1 MRRIGLGTIRMAAL
15 PMRLHDFLEFHAR
28 IRPEADFA
36 VMGAR
41 TMSYR
46 DADAAANRLANAMA
60 AAGLRVGD
68 RVAVLSKNCIEYL
81 VIYFACAKAGI
92 VPVPLNYRLAP
103 PEWAYIIEDAGARL
117 LFARGELVEAI
128 APVRSELELERF
140 VAIEAEADGWE
151 SLAAFTAGH
160 PESDPDRGVTDEH
173 DLYQMYT
180 SGTTGRPKGAVL
192 QHRALAANIQQAQLT
207 FHPRPGERTLI
218 VAPMY
223 HVAAGITMFTSL
235 ATGGC
240 VYVQED
246 FNPAEVVRALSEE
259 RIGMALLVPVMIQLC
274 LVHVPDV
281 AARSYA
287 DLRLIVYGGSAIA
300 EQTLRNALATFR
312 CDFLQGYGM
321 TELTALATNLL
332 PEDHRR
338 ALAGEPGLL
347 VSAGRAL
354 AGTEVRVVDAEDR
367 PVPPGSIG
375 EVVVR
380 GPQAMRGYWN
390 RPDATAEALRG
401 GFMHTGDAGTMD
413 EAGYLYIQDR
423 VKDMIVTGG
432 ENVYPRE
439 IEELLYQHPAV
450 AEAAVIG
457 VPDPTWGEAIKAIV
471 VLRAGMSA
479 TAEELVEGLE
489 GKLAD
494 YKHPRSVDF
503 VAALPRNPSGK
514 VLKRELREPYWQ
526 GHSRRVGG

>member
-1 MRRIGLGTIRMAAL
+1 
-15 PMRLHDFLEFHAR
+15 MRLHDFLEFHAR
-28 IRPEADFA
+28 IRPESDFA
-36 VMGAR
+36 VMGPR
-41 TMSYR
+41 TVR
-46 DADAAANRLANAMA
+46 WGEANAAANRLANAMV
-60 AAGLRVGD
+60 AAGLQVGD
-68 RVAVLSKNCIEYL
+68 RIAVLSKNCSEYL
-81 VIYFACAKAGI
+81 LIYFACSKAGV

-103 PEWAYIIEDAGARL
+103 PEWAYIIGDAGARL
-117 LFARGELVEAI
+117 LLARGELVRAI
-128 APVRSELELERF
+128 EPVRPELKVERF
-140 VAIEAEADGWE
+140 IAIDAEAEGWE
-151 SLAAFTAGH
+151 SLASFTAGH
-160 PESDPDRGVTDEH
+160 AETWSDRGVTDDH
-173 DLYQMYT
+173 DVYQMYT

-192 QHRALAANIQQAQLT
+192 QHRALAANLQQAQLT
-207 FHPRPGERTLI
+207 FQPRPGERTLI

-223 HVAAGITMFTSL
+223 HVAAGITMFSSL
-235 ATGGC
+235 AVGGC
-240 VYVQED
+240 IYVQEEFD
-246 FNPAEVVRALSEE
+246 PAAVVRAMAEE

-274 LVHVPDV
+274 LVHVTD
-281 AARSYA
+281 AATRQYP

-300 EQTLRNALATFR
+300 EQTLRTALATFR
-312 CDFLQGYGM
+312 CDFVQGYGM
-321 TELTALATNLL
+321 TELTAIATNLL

-354 AGTEVRVVDAEDR
+354 LGTDVRVVDADDC
-367 PVPPGSIG
+367 PVPTGTIG

-380 GPQAMRGYWN
+380 GPQVMRGYWN
-390 RPDATAEALRG
+390 RPDATEEALRG
-401 GFMHTGDAGTMD
+401 GWMHTGDAGTMD
-413 EAGYLYIQDR
+413 AAGYLYIQDR

-471 VLRAGMSA
+471 VLRAGASA
-479 TAEELVEGLE
+479 TAEELVAALE

-514 VLKRELREPYWQ
+514 VLKRELREPYWA

>member
-1 MRRIGLGTIRMAAL
+1 
-15 PMRLHDFLEFHAR
+15 MRLHDFLEFHAR

-41 TMSYR
+41 TTSYAE
-46 DADAAANRLANAMA
+46 ADAAANRLANAMT
-60 AAGLRVGD
+60 AAGLDVGD
-68 RVAVLSKNCIEYL
+68 RIAVLSKNCSEYL

-103 PEWAYIIEDAGARL
+103 PEWAYIIGDAGARL
-117 LFARGELVEAI
+117 LIARGELVQAI
-128 APVRSELELERF
+128 EPVRAQLRVERF
-140 VAIEAEADGWE
+140 IAIDAEAEGWQ
-151 SLAAFTAGH
+151 SLSGFTADH
-160 PESDPDRGVTDEH
+160 PATRPDPGITEDH

-180 SGTTGRPKGAVL
+180 SGTTGHPKGAVL
-192 QHRALAANIQQAQLT
+192 QHRALAANIQQAELT
-207 FHPRPGERTLI
+207 FQPRPGERTLI

-223 HVAAGITMFTSL
+223 HVAAGITMFSSL
-235 ATGGC
+235 AVGGC
-240 VYVQED
+240 IYVQED
-246 FNPAEVVRALSEE
+246 FDPAQVVRALSEE

-274 LVHVPDV
+274 LVNVPDV
-281 AARSYA
+281 AQRRYD

-300 EQTLRNALATFR
+300 EQTLRGALTAFR
-312 CDFLQGYGM
+312 CDFVQGYGM
-321 TELTALATNLL
+321 TELTAIATNLL

-347 VSAGRAL
+347 LSAGRAL
-354 AGTEVRVVDAEDR
+354 LGTEVRVVDAADH
-367 PVPPGSIG
+367 PVPPGVVG

-380 GPQAMRGYWN
+380 GPQVMRGYWN

-413 EAGYLYIQDR
+413 EAGFLYIQDR

-439 IEELLYQHPAV
+439 VEELLYRHPAV

-471 VLRAGMSA
+471 VLRAGMTVSA
-479 TAEELVEGLE
+479 EALVESLQ

-526 GHSRRVGG
+526 GHTRRVGG